1 MTARRF
7 FGIWSYLVGIG
18 LGVGIP
24 ALAVPDFSFI
34 QCSDVHAPFGK
45 DEVMVRLRN
54 LGPVYLAPYDVTAPA
69 PSFVLVTGDLTEF
82 GGGNGAWET
91 YLRYWQ
97 GFSIPIYHVPG
108 NHDNT
113 WDCLRPRLRALQG
126 GTYFSFDFNGCH
138 FVGFDTATPQDPR
151 PTLGRE
157 GLRWLQ
163 RDLAGIPP
171 DTPVF
176 LFLHHPIPSQE
187 FASDYETD
195 RLLDLLRPYRVALLL
210 VGHGHNVSRLDADG
224 IDAVMGGT
232 TFGENAGCNVI
243 SVQEDTLRVAYLKRP
258 EAAATVPLLEKP
270 LMGRL
275 PYPRILIR
283 SPVAK
288 GVTARDAITISA
300 TAEGLPGSGAQGS
313 YLLDGLQKGDLTAQG
328 PVFQATVQTAGWI
341 PGAHWLRI
349 TFTLP
354 DGRSYHRS
362 THFYLERGPVQARWR
377 TFLDGSS
384 QCPPTVAGD
393 TVYVGAN
400 DGTLSALD
408 AESGKVR
415 WKFPTGGEIL
425 SQPLVREGKVFFGS
439 GDGGLY
445 AVTVQG
451 KLAWKYEAGA
461 AVYSSPAWANGAV
474 VCGTNAGDLIAVEA
488 ATGRLRWRCAE
499 PNYAI
504 ESAVHVAQ
512 GTVYAGAWDR
522 FIYAVDAATGALR
535 WKCLG
540 VGSDTDKAPQYY
552 SPADCGPAF
561 ADGKVFVADRAY
573 QLSVVHAPSGIRL
586 SAAEDTEN
594 FPAFGQCGGVGL
606 SEDGRFLYLRR
617 THGKLTKI
625 DPEGKVIWESEVPTG
640 YVPTAPTEQGGVVYV
655 CSSTGRV
662 SAVEAATGRQ
672 RWQYQ
677 VTPQLYVLSRVTAA
691 QGVAYVSGM
700 DGSVTALARVKKEG
714 NP

>member
-1 MTARRF
+1 MARRS
-7 FGIWSYLVGIG
+7 GWIWSLLLWIEWSVGSQAASI
-18 LGVGIP
+18 
-24 ALAVPDFSFI
+24 PDFSFI

-45 DEVMVRLRN
+45 DEVMVRLRT
-54 LGPVYLAPYDVTAPA
+54 LGAVRLSPYNVTAPP
-69 PSFVLVTGDLTEF
+69 PSFVLVTGDLNEF

-97 GFSIPIYHVPG
+97 GFSIPIYQVPG

-126 GTYFSFDFNGCH
+126 ETYSSFDFNGCH

-151 PTLGRE
+151 PTIGQE

-163 RDLAGIPP
+163 RDLAQIPS

-176 LFLHHPIPSQE
+176 LFLHHPIPSKE
-187 FASDYETD
+187 FANDYDTD
-195 RLLDLLRPYRVALLL
+195 RLFDVLRPYRVVLLL
-210 VGHGHNVSRLDADG
+210 VGHGHNVSRMDAEG

-232 TFGENAGCNVI
+232 TFGENAGCNVV
-243 SVQEDTLRVAYLKRP
+243 SVQEGTLRVAYLKLK
-258 EAAATVPLLEKP
+258 EADATIPLLEKP
-270 LMGRL
+270 LLGRL
-275 PYPRILIR
+275 PYPSLTIR
-283 SPVAK
+283 SPAAK
-288 GVTARDAITISA
+288 GLTARDSIVISA
-300 TAEGLPGSGAQGS
+300 TAEGLPGPGARGS
-313 YLLDGLQKGDLTAQG
+313 YLLDGTQKGDLQAQG
-328 PVFQATVQTAGWI
+328 EVFQASLQTAGWL
-341 PGAHWLRI
+341 PGAHWLRV

-354 DGRSYHRS
+354 DGRFYHRS
-362 THFYLERGPVQARWR
+362 THFYLERGPVKARWR
-377 TFLDGSS
+377 AFLDGSS
-384 QCPPTVAGD
+384 RCPPTVADG

-408 AESGKVR
+408 AESGKIR
-415 WKFPTGGEIL
+415 WTFPTGGEIL
-425 SQPLVREGKVFFGS
+425 TQPLVRNGKVFFGS

-445 AVTVQG
+445 AVTTQG
-451 KLAWKYEAGA
+451 KLLWKFEAGA
-461 AVYSSPAWANGAV
+461 AVYSAPAWANGAV

-488 ATGRLRWRCAE
+488 ATGRLRWRCME

-512 GTVYAGAWDR
+512 GMVYAGAWDR

-552 SPADCGPAF
+552 SPADCGPVF
-561 ADGKVFVADRAY
+561 AGGNVFVADRAY
-573 QLSVVHAPSGIRL
+573 WLSVVHAPTGIRL

-594 FPAFGQCGGVGL
+594 FPAFDQCGGVGL
-606 SEDGRFLYLRR
+606 SEDGRFIYLRR
-617 THGKLTKI
+617 TDGRLTKI
-625 DPEGKVIWESEVPTG
+625 NPEGKVIWESEVPTG
-640 YVPTAPTEQGGVVYV
+640 YVPTAPTERDGVVYV

-662 SAVEAATGRQ
+662 SAVEAATGRL

-677 VTPQLYVLSRVTAA
+677 ATPQLYVLSRVTTA
-691 QGVAYVSGM
+691 QGVVYVSGM
-700 DGSVTALARVKKEG
+700 DGSVTALTVAK
-714 NP
+714 